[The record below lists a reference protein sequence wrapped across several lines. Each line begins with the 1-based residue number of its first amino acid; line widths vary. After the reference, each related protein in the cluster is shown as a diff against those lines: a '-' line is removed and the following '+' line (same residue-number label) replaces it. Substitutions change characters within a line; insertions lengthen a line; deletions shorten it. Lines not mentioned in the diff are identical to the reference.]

1 MIAMDD
7 LSEVIDAV
15 KDHEDRIRTL
25 EQVVLEVKALVKY
38 AKMGVGLLAIS
49 LGTSLTD
56 MGLI

>member
-1 MIAMDD
+1 MDD
-7 LSEVIDAV
+7 LNEVIDAV
-15 KDHEDRIRTL
+15 KDHEDRIRVL

-38 AKMGVGLLAIS
+38 AKMGVGLLAVS

>member
-1 MIAMDD
+1 MND
-7 LSEVIDAV
+7 LHEVIVAV
-15 KDHEDRIRTL
+15 KDHEDRIRVL

-38 AKMGVGLLAIS
+38 AKMGVGLLALT